1 MSSSSTIDKLQQEE
15 NNDPCVQMTDV
26 TIETNIDPHD
36 ETTTTT
42 TTVHL
47 PFQIAKQCPP
57 PKVISWMKSRKP
69 ATTATATIRSKKSA
83 QQSTRLHQH
92 YHHNSSRHN
101 RTVGKVQQLL
111 PFLNDKRRNT
121 TEKIKKG
128 DQAITVFSIQVNI
141 LGKVLVPPTPQSQST
156 APTASTPPP
165 KADSSSSN
173 GSSSSISEL
182 SEDSASVADLAPVK
196 TLPAQLHRSATTSYV
211 IHRTFEDFQ
220 RLSEMVLNLQAAL
233 MTAPGP
239 IPEGPE
245 LKALA
250 VRHPHP
256 GLYQALLKQ
265 FSHAKANQ
273 RAFDASSTTHGF
285 NEEGAFERILE
296 LNQYLEDVWHWL
308 LPENTP
314 ESLNLSLE
322 RHDIMQWL
330 KPSASSSHVDG
341 RQMRERSDQPSNP
354 TATAHTLQ
362 IASAITAPAPSDAVE
377 SDLDAMAL
385 STTSLCDSLV
395 HDLSVLREEQLQEAE
410 NREDHDQQ
418 DQHTAKRAP
427 ERMSSVSS
435 LPSLSSSTTSAF
447 SSTTSMSTMSE
458 IVDSNE
464 PREQHQQ
471 QNDKLHQHIVDGN
484 SDGHHLE
491 VVMQGS
497 PQTLSTMASSTLAAS
512 SDVQDPLDHHDHDH
526 HLQHSDNN
534 TPSSAVAII
543 NNTPPNSTVTIDTP
557 GSLAE
562 LPSFSRHGTLLRRHH
577 RSSHLG
583 SDDVKL
589 KRRMSFSQVF
599 KSLTMPIS
607 NNNINH
613 HRHSQYDAGTSGSM
627 FDEEIYI
634 WNTVTTKNLPK
645 PTVVV

>member
-1 MSSSSTIDKLQQEE
+1 MTSSSTIDKPQQHQEDS
-15 NNDPCVQMTDV
+15 NDPCVQMTDV
-26 TIETNIDPHD
+26 TIETNVDPHD
-36 ETTTTT
+36 ETITTT

-69 ATTATATIRSKKSA
+69 ATTATAAATVRSKKSA
-83 QQSTRLHQH
+83 QHSPRPYHN
-92 YHHNSSRHN
+92 HHNHHSSSRHN

-111 PFLNDKRRNT
+111 PFLNNKRRNA
-121 TEKIKKG
+121 TEKTKKG
-128 DQAITVFSIQVNI
+128 DQTITVFSVQVNI
-141 LGKVLVPPTPQSQST
+141 LGKVLVPPSQST
-156 APTASTPPP
+156 APTASSISTPQ
-165 KADSSSSN
+165 KTDSSSN
-173 GSSSSISEL
+173 VSSSSTSEL
-182 SEDSASVADLAPVK
+182 SENVASAANLAPVK

-239 IPEGPE
+239 IWEGPE

-265 FSHAKANQ
+265 FSQAKANQ

-285 NEEGAFERILE
+285 DEEGAFERILE

-330 KPSASSSHVDG
+330 KPSVSSSHADG
-341 RQMRERSDQPSNP
+341 RQMRERLDQPSTP
-354 TATAHTLQ
+354 TIATRTPQ
-362 IASAITAPAPSDAVE
+362 ITAVITASPSEAVDT
-377 SDLDAMAL
+377 DLDVMAL
-385 STTSLCDSLV
+385 STTSLSDSPV
-395 HDLSVLREEQLQEAE
+395 HDLSVLREEQVEE
-410 NREDHDQQ
+410 EDMDDHDQP
-418 DQHTAKRAP
+418 DQQTTNRAP
-427 ERMSSVSS
+427 ERMSSVPS
-435 LPSLSSSTTSAF
+435 LPSLCSSTTSAS

-458 IVDSNE
+458 LADSNE
-464 PREQHQQ
+464 SREQK
-471 QNDKLHQHIVDGN
+471 NKLHQPILDKN
-484 SDGHHLE
+484 SGGHHLE

-497 PQTLSTMASSTLAAS
+497 PHTLSTMTSSTLAAS
-512 SDVQDPLDHHDHDH
+512 SDVLDPLDR
-526 HLQHSDNN
+526 HLQHFSDNA
-534 TPSSAVAII
+534 SSAADATM
-543 NNTPPNSTVTIDTP
+543 NNTPPHPTVTNET
-557 GSLAE
+557 
-562 LPSFSRHGTLLRRHH
+562 PSFLRHRTLLRRHH
-577 RSSHLG
+577 GSRLG
-583 SDDVKL
+583 SEDVKL

-607 NNNINH
+607 NNNSNH
-613 HRHSQYDAGTSGSM
+613 HRHSQYDVGSNHHHEV
-627 FDEEIYI
+627 FDEDIYI

>member
-1 MSSSSTIDKLQQEE
+1 MTSTTDKPQQQQQQQE
-15 NNDPCVQMTDV
+15 NRDPCVHMTDV

-57 PKVISWMKSRKP
+57 PKVISWMKSRKS
-69 ATTATATIRSKKSA
+69 ATTTIRSSSKNST
-83 QQSTRLHQH
+83 QQSSRP
-92 YHHNSSRHN
+92 HHNHNHHSTRHN

-111 PFLNDKRRNT
+111 PFLNNSRRNA
-121 TEKIKKG
+121 TEKSKKG

-141 LGKVLVPPTPQSQST
+141 LGKVLVPPSQST
-156 APTASTPPP
+156 APTASSSTPQ
-165 KADSSSSN
+165 KCISSSN
-173 GSSSSISEL
+173 VSSSSIAEL
-182 SEDSASVADLAPVK
+182 EDAADLTPVK
-196 TLPAQLHRSATTSYV
+196 TLSAELNRSATTSYV

-233 MTAPGP
+233 MTAPKP

-245 LKALA
+245 LKTLA
-250 VRHPHP
+250 VRHPSS

-265 FSHAKANQ
+265 LSQAKANQ

-330 KPSASSSHVDG
+330 KPSASSSHADG
-341 RQMRERSDQPSNP
+341 RQMRERSDQPSITTF
-354 TATAHTLQ
+354 TAMRTPQ
-362 IASAITAPAPSDAVE
+362 IASVVTAPSDAVE
-377 SDLDAMAL
+377 SDIDEMAL
-385 STTSLCDSLV
+385 TAVSSSDSPV
-395 HDLSVLREEQLQEAE
+395 HDRSMLEEEQLEYMK
-410 NREDHDQQ
+410 DHDEQQ
-418 DQHTAKRAP
+418 DQPQQQAKRAP
-427 ERMSSVSS
+427 EWMSSVSS

-458 IVDSNE
+458 VADSNE
-464 PREQHQQ
+464 PREEQG
-471 QNDKLHQHIVDGN
+471 DKLHQPPIDGS
-484 SDGHHLE
+484 SDSHHPLE
-491 VVMQGS
+491 VIVMQGS
-497 PQTLSTMASSTLAAS
+497 PQTLSTMDSATLAAS
-512 SDVQDPLDHHDHDH
+512 SDVVDPLEHHNHQQAASTTDA
-526 HLQHSDNN
+526 
-534 TPSSAVAII
+534 TI
-543 NNTPPNSTVTIDTP
+543 NNTSVHPAVTIETP
-557 GSLAE
+557 E
-562 LPSFSRHGTLLRRHH
+562 LPSFSRRGTLLRRHH
-577 RSSHLG
+577 NNSRLGSG

-607 NNNINH
+607 NNNSNH
-613 HRHSQYDAGTSGSM
+613 HRYSQYDAGASSHHHHHHHHEV
-627 FDEEIYI
+627 FDEDIYI

>member
-1 MSSSSTIDKLQQEE
+1 MTSSSTIDKLQQED

-69 ATTATATIRSKKSA
+69 ASIHPKTSA
-83 QQSTRLHQH
+83 QQSARPHPH
-92 YHHNSSRHN
+92 HHNSSRHN

-111 PFLNDKRRNT
+111 PFLNNKRRSG

-156 APTASTPPP
+156 TPTASSTSPQ

-182 SEDSASVADLAPVK
+182 SEDSAPASAADLAPVK

-245 LKALA
+245 LKTLA

-265 FSHAKANQ
+265 VSHVKANQ

-285 NEEGAFERILE
+285 DEEGAFERVLE
-296 LNQYLEDVWHWL
+296 LNQYLEDVWYWL

-330 KPSASSSHVDG
+330 KPSSSSSHADG
-341 RQMRERSDQPSNP
+341 RQMRERSDQPSTP
-354 TATAHTLQ
+354 TATARASP
-362 IASAITAPAPSDAVE
+362 IASPITVPTDVVE
-377 SDLDAMAL
+377 SDLDTMTL
-385 STTSLCDSLV
+385 STTGLSDPPM
-395 HDLSVLREEQLQEAE
+395 HDLSVRREEQLEE
-410 NREDHDQQ
+410 EEDKEDPDQLDQQ
-418 DQHTAKRAP
+418 TAKRAP

-447 SSTTSMSTMSE
+447 SSTTSSSTMSE
-458 IVDSNE
+458 VADSNE
-464 PREQHQQ
+464 LIERQQ
-471 QNDKLHQHIVDGN
+471 QDKLHQPTIDGK
-484 SDGHHLE
+484 SDGYHLE
-491 VVMQGS
+491 VAMQGS
-497 PQTLSTMASSTLAAS
+497 PHTLSTMASSTLVES
-512 SDVQDPLDHHDHDH
+512 SDVLDPLDHHH
-526 HLQHSDNN
+526 HPQHSGDN
-534 TPSSAVAII
+534 TPSSATANATI
-543 NNTPPNSTVTIDTP
+543 NNTSPHSAVTVETLSD
-557 GSLAE
+557 LAE
-562 LPSFSRHGTLLRRHH
+562 LPSFSRRGTLLRRHH
-577 RSSHLG
+577 RDSHLG
-583 SDDVKL
+583 SEDVKL

-599 KSLTMPIS
+599 KSLAMPIS
-607 NNNINH
+607 NNNHH
-613 HRHSQYDAGTSGSM
+613 HRHSQYDASTPGSV

-634 WNTVTTKNLPK
+634 WNTVTTKNLPRS
-645 PTVVV
+645 TVVV

>member
-1 MSSSSTIDKLQQEE
+1 MTSSSTIDKPQQHQED

-26 TIETNIDPHD
+26 TIETNVDPHD
-36 ETTTTT
+36 ETVTTT

-69 ATTATATIRSKKSA
+69 ATTATATTTATIRSKKSA
-83 QQSTRLHQH
+83 QQSPRP
-92 YHHNSSRHN
+92 YHNHHSSSRHN

-111 PFLNDKRRNT
+111 PFLNNKQRNA

-128 DQAITVFSIQVNI
+128 DQTITVFSIQVNI
-141 LGKVLVPPTPQSQST
+141 LGKVLVPPSQST
-156 APTASTPPP
+156 VPTASSI
-165 KADSSSSN
+165 SSPQKTDTSSN
-173 GSSSSISEL
+173 VSPSSISEF
-182 SEDSASVADLAPVK
+182 SEDAASAADLVPVK
-196 TLPAQLHRSATTSYV
+196 TLAGQLHRSATTSYV

-220 RLSEMVLNLQAAL
+220 RLSEIVLNLQAAL

-250 VRHPHP
+250 VHHPHP

-265 FSHAKANQ
+265 FSQAKANQ

-314 ESLNLSLE
+314 ESPNLSLE

-330 KPSASSSHVDG
+330 KPSASSSHADG
-341 RQMRERSDQPSNP
+341 RQMRERLDQPSAST
-354 TATAHTLQ
+354 TATRTPQ
-362 IASAITAPAPSDAVE
+362 ITSAITTSPSEAVDT
-377 SDLDAMAL
+377 DLDAMAL
-385 STTSLCDSLV
+385 STTRLSDSLV
-395 HDLSVLREEQLQEAE
+395 HDLSVLREEQVEE
-410 NREDHDQQ
+410 EDIGNHDQQ
-418 DQHTAKRAP
+418 DQQTAKRAP
-427 ERMSSVSS
+427 ERMSSASS
-435 LPSLSSSTTSAF
+435 LPSLSLSTASAS

-458 IVDSNE
+458 VADSNK
-464 PREQHQQ
+464 PREQ
-471 QNDKLHQHIVDGN
+471 QNILHQPILSGD
-484 SDGHHLE
+484 SDGHHRE

-497 PQTLSTMASSTLAAS
+497 PHSLSTMASSTLAAP
-512 SDVQDPLDHHDHDH
+512 SDVLDPLDR
-526 HLQHSDNN
+526 HLQHSSDNA
-534 TPSSAVAII
+534 SSAADATIH
-543 NNTPPNSTVTIDTP
+543 NASPHPTVTNETH
-557 GSLAE
+557 
-562 LPSFSRHGTLLRRHH
+562 SFSRHGTLLRRH
-577 RSSHLG
+577 RDSRLG
-583 SDDVKL
+583 SEDVKL

-607 NNNINH
+607 NNHSNH
-613 HRHSQYDAGTSGSM
+613 HHHEV
-627 FDEEIYI
+627 FDEDIYI

>member
-1 MSSSSTIDKLQQEE
+1 
-15 NNDPCVQMTDV
+15 MTDV

-69 ATTATATIRSKKSA
+69 ATTATASIRSKTSA
-83 QQSTRLHQH
+83 QQSARPHPH
-92 YHHNSSRHN
+92 HHNSSRHN

-111 PFLNDKRRNT
+111 PFLNNNKRRSA
-121 TEKIKKG
+121 TEKTKKG
-128 DQAITVFSIQVNI
+128 DQTITVFSIQVNI

-156 APTASTPPP
+156 TPIASSTSSQ

-182 SEDSASVADLAPVK
+182 SEDSVSASATDLAPVK
-196 TLPAQLHRSATTSYV
+196 TLPAQLNRSATTSYV

-245 LKALA
+245 LKTLV

-265 FSHAKANQ
+265 VSHAKANQ

-285 NEEGAFERILE
+285 DEEGAFERVLE
-296 LNQYLEDVWHWL
+296 LNQYLEDVWYWL

-330 KPSASSSHVDG
+330 KPSSSSSHADG
-341 RQMRERSDQPSNP
+341 RQMRERSDQPSTP
-354 TATAHTLQ
+354 TVTKRTSP
-362 IASAITAPAPSDAVE
+362 IASPIALPAPTDVVE
-377 SDLDAMAL
+377 SDVDTMAL
-385 STTSLCDSLV
+385 STTSLSDSPM
-395 HDLSVLREEQLQEAE
+395 HDLSAHREEQLEEAE
-410 NREDHDQQ
+410 EAEDPDQQ
-418 DQHTAKRAP
+418 DQQIAKRAP

-447 SSTTSMSTMSE
+447 STTSSSTMPE
-458 IVDSNE
+458 VPDSNE
-464 PREQHQQ
+464 PREPQQ
-471 QNDKLHQHIVDGN
+471 QQDKLHQLIIDGN
-484 SDGHHLE
+484 SDDYHLD
-491 VVMQGS
+491 VAMQGS
-497 PQTLSTMASSTLAAS
+497 PHTLSTLASSTLADS
-512 SDVQDPLDHHDHDH
+512 SDVLDPLDHHH
-526 HLQHSDNN
+526 HLQHSGDN
-534 TPSSAVAII
+534 TPSSTTANATI
-543 NNTPPNSTVTIDTP
+543 NNTPPHPAVTIETMGD
-557 GSLAE
+557 LAE
-562 LPSFSRHGTLLRRHH
+562 LPSFSRRGTLLRRHH
-577 RSSHLG
+577 RDSHLG
-583 SDDVKL
+583 SEDVKL

-607 NNNINH
+607 NNNNH
-613 HRHSQYDAGTSGSM
+613 HRHSQYDTSISGSV

-634 WNTVTTKNLPK
+634 WNTVTTKNLPRS
-645 PTVVV
+645 TVVV

>member
-1 MSSSSTIDKLQQEE
+1 MTSSSTIDKLHQEE

-26 TIETNIDPHD
+26 TIETNVDPHD

-69 ATTATATIRSKKSA
+69 ATTATAMIRSKKSV
-83 QQSTRLHQH
+83 QQSHRPHPH
-92 YHHNSSRHN
+92 HHNHHSNSRHN

-111 PFLNDKRRNT
+111 PFLDNKRRNAA
-121 TEKIKKG
+121 EKTKKG

-141 LGKVLVPPTPQSQST
+141 LGKVLVPPTPQRQST
-156 APTASTPPP
+156 APTVSSTSPQ
-165 KADSSSSN
+165 KADSSSSSN

-182 SEDSASVADLAPVK
+182 SEDSVSAADLAPVK

-233 MTAPGP
+233 MTAPGS

-250 VRHPHP
+250 VRHPNP

-285 NEEGAFERILE
+285 NEEGAFERVLE

-330 KPSASSSHVDG
+330 KPSASSSHADG
-341 RQMRERSDQPSNP
+341 RQMRERSDQPSTP
-354 TATAHTLQ
+354 TATTHTPQ
-362 IASAITAPAPSDAVE
+362 IASAITVPAPSDVVE

-385 STTSLCDSLV
+385 STTSLSDAPV
-395 HDLSVLREEQLQEAE
+395 HDLSVLREEQLEEAE
-410 NREDHDQQ
+410 DMEDHDQQ
-418 DQHTAKRAP
+418 DQQTAKRAP
-427 ERMSSVSS
+427 ERLSSVSS

-458 IVDSNE
+458 VADSNE
-464 PREQHQQ
+464 PREQQQ
-471 QNDKLHQHIVDGN
+471 QQVKLHQPIIDGN
-484 SDGHHLE
+484 TDSHHLE
-491 VVMQGS
+491 SVMQGS
-497 PQTLSTMASSTLAAS
+497 PHTMASSTLAAS
-512 SDVQDPLDHHDHDH
+512 SDVMDPLDHH
-526 HLQHSDNN
+526 HLQHSGDNA
-534 TPSSAVAII
+534 PSLAADATI
-543 NNTPPNSTVTIDTP
+543 NNTPPHPAVTIETP
-557 GSLAE
+557 GDLAE
-562 LPSFSRHGTLLRRHH
+562 LPSFSRHGTLLRRH
-577 RSSHLG
+577 RDSRLG
-583 SDDVKL
+583 SEDVKL

-607 NNNINH
+607 NNNSNH
-613 HRHSQYDAGTSGSM
+613 HRHSQYDTSTSGSM

>member
-1 MSSSSTIDKLQQEE
+1 M
-15 NNDPCVQMTDV
+15 
-26 TIETNIDPHD
+26 
-36 ETTTTT
+36 
-42 TTVHL
+42 
-47 PFQIAKQCPP
+47 
-57 PKVISWMKSRKP
+57 
-69 ATTATATIRSKKSA
+69 
-83 QQSTRLHQH
+83 
-92 YHHNSSRHN
+92 
-101 RTVGKVQQLL
+101 
-111 PFLNDKRRNT
+111 
-121 TEKIKKG
+121 
-128 DQAITVFSIQVNI
+128 
-141 LGKVLVPPTPQSQST
+141 PPTPQSQST
-156 APTASTPPP
+156 APTASSTSPQ

-182 SEDSASVADLAPVK
+182 SEDSASAADLAPVK

-250 VRHPHP
+250 VRHPNP

-314 ESLNLSLE
+314 ESPNLSLE

-330 KPSASSSHVDG
+330 KPSASSSHADG
-341 RQMRERSDQPSNP
+341 RQMRERSDQPSTP
-354 TATAHTLQ
+354 TTPTRAPQ
-362 IASAITAPAPSDAVE
+362 IASAVTVPASSDVVE
-377 SDLDAMAL
+377 SDVDAMAL
-385 STTSLCDSLV
+385 STTSLSDTPV
-395 HDLSVLREEQLQEAE
+395 HDLSVLREEQLEEAE
-410 NREDHDQQ
+410 DMEDHDQQ
-418 DQHTAKRAP
+418 DQQAAKRVP

-458 IVDSNE
+458 VADSNE
-464 PREQHQQ
+464 PREQQQ
-471 QNDKLHQHIVDGN
+471 QQQDKLHQPIIDGN

-491 VVMQGS
+491 ATMQGS
-497 PQTLSTMASSTLAAS
+497 PHTMASSTLAAS
-512 SDVQDPLDHHDHDH
+512 SDVLDSLDHH
-526 HLQHSDNN
+526 HLQHSSDNA
-534 TPSSAVAII
+534 PSLADATI
-543 NNTPPNSTVTIDTP
+543 NNTSPHPTVTIETAGDM
-557 GSLAE
+557 AE
-562 LPSFSRHGTLLRRHH
+562 LPSFSRHGTLLRRLN
-577 RSSHLG
+577 RDSRLG
-583 SDDVKL
+583 SEDVKL

-599 KSLTMPIS
+599 KSMAMPIS
-607 NNNINH
+607 NNNSNH
-613 HRHSQYDAGTSGSM
+613 HRHSQYDAGTSGSV